1 VAYRFRGAFV
11 LDSLNYIKV
20 ARNPKALK
28 AMDHHFKIFCAT
40 TVIFITIGVQGA
52 EAISGKPSVVDGD
65 SLNLGPV
72 SVRLHG
78 IDAPE
83 RDQVCSRNSQ
93 EWRCG
98 FEATAALAALV
109 ENHWVDCSEIDKD
122 RYGRIIAV
130 CSIGGP
136 LGVELNREMVAT
148 GWAIAYRRYS
158 TDYVIEEMEAQKS
171 RLGIWSGS
179 FVAPEQW
186 RLGERYSSKERER
199 QSSFEDRDCKDFRTH
214 EEAQKFYEAA
224 RPGDPHKLDGDGD
237 GIACEVLRR

>member
-1 VAYRFRGAFV
+1 
-11 LDSLNYIKV
+11 
-20 ARNPKALK
+20 
-28 AMDHHFKIFCAT
+28 MDYHFKIFCAT
-40 TVIFITIGVQGA
+40 AMICITIGVHDA

-65 SLNLGPV
+65 SLNFGPV
-72 SVRLHG
+72 AVRLHG

-83 RDQVCSRNSQ
+83 RDQVCSRNGH

-148 GWAIAYRRYS
+148 GWAIAYRRYT
-158 TDYVIEEMEAQKS
+158 TDYVIKEIEAQKS
-171 RLGIWSGS
+171 RRGIWSGS

-186 RLGERYSSKERER
+186 RRGERYSSKEPER

-214 EEAQKFYEAA
+214 EEAQKFYEAT

>member
-1 VAYRFRGAFV
+1 MGH
-11 LDSLNYIKV
+11 L
-20 ARNPKALK
+20 
-28 AMDHHFKIFCAT
+28 FKLFCAT
-40 TVIFITIGVQGA
+40 AISVIAVGIQDA
-52 EAISGKPSVVDGD
+52 EAISGKPRVVDGD
-65 SLNLGPV
+65 SLNFGPV
-72 SVRLHG
+72 AVRLHG

-83 RDQVCSRNSQ
+83 RDQVCSRNGH

-130 CSIGGP
+130 CSIGGQ

-186 RLGERYSSKERER
+186 RLGERYSSKESER
-199 QSSFEDRDCKDFRTH
+199 QSSFQDRDCKDFRTH

>member
-1 VAYRFRGAFV
+1 MVH
-11 LDSLNYIKV
+11 L
-20 ARNPKALK
+20 
-28 AMDHHFKIFCAT
+28 FKLFCAT
-40 TVIFITIGVQGA
+40 TISVIAIGVHGA

-65 SLNLGPV
+65 SLKFGSV
-72 SVRLHG
+72 AVRLHG

-83 RDQVCSRNSQ
+83 RDQLCSRNGQ

-136 LGVELNREMVAT
+136 LRVELNREMVAT

-158 TDYVIEEMEAQKS
+158 TDYVTEEMEAQKS
-171 RLGIWSGS
+171 GLGIWSGS

-186 RLGERYSSKERER
+186 RRGKRQTSKEHQRL
-199 QSSFEDRDCKDFRTH
+199 SSFEDRDCKDFRTH
-214 EEAQKFYEAA
+214 EEAQRFYESAGS
-224 RPGDPHKLDGDGD
+224 GDPHRLDGDGD
-237 GIACEVLRR
+237 GVACEGLKR

>member
-1 VAYRFRGAFV
+1 M
-11 LDSLNYIKV
+11 IH
-20 ARNPKALK
+20 P
-28 AMDHHFKIFCAT
+28 FKLFCAT
-40 TVIFITIGVQGA
+40 VISVIAIGVQSA
-52 EAISGKPSVVDGD
+52 EAISGKPRIVDGD
-65 SLNLGPV
+65 SLKFGSV
-72 SVRLHG
+72 AVRLHG

-83 RDQVCSRNSQ
+83 RDQLCSRNSQ

-158 TDYVIEEMEAQKS
+158 TDYVTEEMEAQKS
-171 RLGIWSGS
+171 GLGIWSGS

-186 RLGERYSSKERER
+186 RRGKKTNLK
-199 QSSFEDRDCKDFRTH
+199 RTPTP
-214 EEAQKFYEAA
+214 EQF
-224 RPGDPHKLDGDGD
+224 
-237 GIACEVLRR
+237 

>member
-1 VAYRFRGAFV
+1 MGH
-11 LDSLNYIKV
+11 L
-20 ARNPKALK
+20 
-28 AMDHHFKIFCAT
+28 FKLFCAT
-40 TVIFITIGVQGA
+40 AISVIAVGIQDA
-52 EAISGKPSVVDGD
+52 EAISGKPRVVDGD
-65 SLNLGPV
+65 SLNFGPV
-72 SVRLHG
+72 AVRLHG

-83 RDQVCSRNSQ
+83 RDQLCSRNSQ

-109 ENHWVDCSEIDKD
+109 ENHWVNCSEIDKD

-158 TDYVIEEMEAQKS
+158 TDYVTDEMEAQKS

-186 RLGERYSSKERER
+186 RRGKRQNAKERER
-199 QSSFEDRDCKDFRTH
+199 QSSFQDRDCKDFLTH
-214 EEAQKFYEAA
+214 EEAQRFYKSAG
-224 RPGDPHKLDGDGD
+224 PGDPHRLDGDSD
-237 GIACEVLRR
+237 GVACEGLKR